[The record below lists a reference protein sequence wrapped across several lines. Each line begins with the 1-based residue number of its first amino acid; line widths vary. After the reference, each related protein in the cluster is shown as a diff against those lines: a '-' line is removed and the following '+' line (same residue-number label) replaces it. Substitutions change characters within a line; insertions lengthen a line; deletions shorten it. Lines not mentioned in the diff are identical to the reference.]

1 MTKKIFFDMDGTIAD
16 LYGEKNWLDRLLNEE
31 RGLFENLQVMHNKQE
46 LEKTFNELEKKGYE
60 LEIITWT
67 PKNVTDRYINTVT
80 REKINWV
87 QKNFP
92 MIKNIYCLAYG
103 TPKQK
108 APITK
113 AKEMILVD
121 DNEEVL
127 EKWKTKIQRQIIKA
141 DTNLLEKLQALI

>member
-1 MTKKIFFDMDGTIAD
+1 MTKKIYFDMDGTIAD

-31 RGLFENLQVMHNKQE
+31 RGLFENLPVMHDKHKLTRIITDLQE
-46 LEKTFNELEKKGYE
+46 LGF
-60 LEIITWT
+60 EIGVITWT
-67 PKNVTDRYINTVT
+67 PKNVTKRYINTVAK
-80 REKINWV
+80 EKINWV

-92 MIKNIYCLAYG
+92 MIEEIHILEYG

-108 APITK
+108 APIKK

-127 EKWKTKIQRQIIKA
+127 NTWKTPIQRKTIKA
-141 DTNLLEKLQALI
+141 DNFLLGSLQSLI

>member
-1 MTKKIFFDMDGTIAD
+1 MAKKIFFDMDGTIAD
-16 LYGEKNWLDRLLNEE
+16 LYGTENWLDKLLNEE
-31 RGLFENLQVMHNKQE
+31 RGLFENLPVMHNKQE
-46 LEKTFNELEKKGYE
+46 LEKTFNELAKKGYE

-67 PKNVTDRYINTVT
+67 PKNATNKYINTVT

-92 MIKNIYCLAYG
+92 MIKNIHCLAYG

-141 DTNLLEKLQALI
+141 DTNLLGKLQALI

>member
-1 MTKKIFFDMDGTIAD
+1 MAKKIFFDMDGTIAD
-16 LYGEKNWLDRLLNEE
+16 LYGTENWLDKLLNEE
-31 RGLFENLQVMHNKQE
+31 KGLFENLPVMHNKQE
-46 LEKTFNELEKKGYE
+46 LEKTFNKLAKKGYE

-67 PKNVTDRYINTVT
+67 PKNATNKYINTVT

-92 MIKNIYCLAYG
+92 MIKNIHCLAYG

-121 DNEEVL
+121 DNEEIL

-141 DTNLLEKLQALI
+141 DTNLLGKLQALI